1 MHDSSYCDN
10 KLFGYKVTRCAAQNE
25 REKSFKR
32 NAHLD
37 KKYTKNTHKS
47 QLQIAIHNKPL
58 HLHKF
63 SLC

>member
-37 KKYTKNTHKS
+37 KKYTKNTHTKVS
-47 QLQIAIHNKPL
+47 FK
-58 HLHKF
+58 
-63 SLC
+63 